1 MAKWIPKV
9 LAARLQRMIK
19 LINEDQSG
27 FVKTRC
33 IAGNFMYAMDLV
45 QTCKKRKKK
54 AMILKLDSSQA
65 FDTRLWEALF
75 EIMRA
80 RGFGDRWIMWMTEL
94 LTSAKTAI
102 LLNSLL
108 GRWIEVK
115 RGLRQ
120 GDTLSLSPPSVYC
133 GCRSASTNYK
143 TNCSS

>member
-1 MAKWIPKV
+1 
-9 LAARLQRMIK
+9 
-19 LINEDQSG
+19 
-27 FVKTRC
+27 
-33 IAGNFMYAMDLV
+33 MYAMDLV

-120 GDTLSLSPPSVYC
+120 GDTLSLSPFC
-133 GCRSASTNYK
+133 LLWLQKCFNK
-143 TNCSS
+143 L